1 MNYSREDVDR
11 LKQDLTFQIDSIAR
25 DLLGSPVNRNQT
37 RELKYGSKGGSL
49 VVTVNRSSSGY
60 GKWYDFQTGEGGDA
74 LSLIQKVRGLNFPEA
89 LDYARQ
95 RYGRSPLDS
104 QPSHKKDAPEKIK
117 TIWTPL
123 VPVPA
128 DAPEPD
134 LRNRFLRPALEGKEL
149 VQKYV
154 YRDQEGRLLGYV
166 IRLEFEDE
174 RKGRA
179 KETLPLTWCCNQW
192 GKTWWRWKGFEE
204 PRPLYGLEKLK
215 EGNPLLIVE
224 GEKTADAAQVLFPE
238 YTVLTWS
245 GGTGSVMKSDWT
257 PLTGRDITLWPDN
270 EKTGIRAV
278 QEIAALL
285 KNQDSTAS
293 VSVVQVPAS
302 FSPKWD
308 LADPLPEGYTLEQIK
323 SLMTEASPWV
333 PSVVDP
339 KADVQ
344 ERLKMAEDLSV
355 KLKNYLEPFSR
366 TLFGEPKSQEAGTLF
381 FGEGGRLI
389 LTRSGRDKGK
399 WWDQELKKGGDILD
413 LVMHPLSQV
422 KEEIHSIKDKATWL
436 QEWVEIYEKD
446 HPEKIKRTRE
456 RQEKAVWIPQKEVPA
471 DAPPLFTISEKGE
484 KIFQESV
491 QSQDT
496 RILDAYGYY
505 DLENKLLGYR
515 LSVEKTLDDGTLT
528 RHSLPIRWCER
539 QGNSTLEKA
548 WRLAKWEGPRPL
560 FGLEQLTEKP
570 EAPVLIVEGEKAALE
585 ARAYFPDHAVVSWMS
600 HTSEFKTDWSPL
612 KDRDILIWRD
622 NSRKASSLGRFL
634 IKSEKIGNV
643 SLASLLPG
651 VFEKWNFDQP
661 LPSGWTS
668 EQLRSLIMSSAQS
681 WTKELDAFGIQ
692 KTQESASALSEEPT
706 PILLKE
712 TEKADIQLFEKQ
724 KVDEQAKELEKLQ
737 EVSLTDEVLKDGKI
751 GELPTSEA
759 PASQKQASSSAGENS
774 PQATPP
780 YGQITA
786 AAALGQLL
794 AFPLVATAEL
804 TRGAQHALQKG
815 IDHFVQKRKA
825 EGVEQRHDLAD
836 FYIRDAQ
843 SYTGE
848 TIDLANTLKK
858 SAPFEYLSREMQK
871 TAQEQKLSLE
881 DVASSEVFMQKFKT
895 LMDEHPLLKQGI
907 NDLKDRLSRGE
918 NKWKD
923 VVQVLHKGNREVAK
937 VWKEDVS
944 GLHDR
949 LKQSLEGIPAVD
961 GKKLQEMARFLMENL
976 RKLFAR
982 LLSGK
987 RTSSLKPGS

>member
-1 MNYSREDVDR
+1 MKYSPEDIVH

-74 LSLIQKVRGLNFPEA
+74 LRLIQKVRGLTFTKA
-89 LDYARQ
+89 LEYAQQ
-95 RYGRSPLDS
+95 RYGRSPLDP
-104 QPSHKKDAPEKIK
+104 QPPHKKDDPEKIE

-123 VPVPA
+123 VPVPK
-128 DAPEPD
+128 DAPEMD
-134 LRNRFLRPALEGKEL
+134 LQNRFLRPALEGKEL

-154 YRDQEGRLLGYV
+154 YRDQEERLLGYV

-179 KETLPLTWCCNQW
+179 KETLPLTWCRNQW
-192 GKTWWRWKGFEE
+192 GKTYWRWKGFEE
-204 PRPLYGLEKLK
+204 PRPLYGLDKLK
-215 EGNPLLIVE
+215 EIRPVLIVE
-224 GEKTADAAQVLFPE
+224 GEKTADAAQALFPD
-238 YTVLTWS
+238 YTILTWS

-257 PLTGRDITLWPDN
+257 LLTGRDVTLWPDH
-270 EKTGIRAV
+270 EKTGVQAV
-278 QEIAALL
+278 QEIAAIL
-285 KNQDSTAS
+285 KTQDSKAS
-293 VSVVQVPAS
+293 VSLVDIPAS
-302 FSPKWD
+302 FPPKWD

-323 SLMTEASPWV
+323 SLMAEASPWV

-339 KADVQ
+339 KVNVQ
-344 ERLKMAEDLSV
+344 ERPEMAEDLSV
-355 KLKNYLEPFSR
+355 KLKNYLEPFSQE
-366 TLFGEPKSQEAGTLF
+366 LFGEPKSQEAGTLF
-381 FGEGGRLI
+381 FGEGRRLI

-413 LVMHPLSQV
+413 LLMHPLSQV
-422 KEEIHSIKDKATWL
+422 KEGIHSIKDKATYL
-436 QEWVEIYEKD
+436 QEWVEIYEKA
-446 HPEKIKRTRE
+446 HPEKVKRAKE
-456 RQEKAVWIPQKEVPA
+456 KPEKAVWIPQKEVPA

-491 QSQDT
+491 QSADT

-539 QGNSTLEKA
+539 ESSSGLEKS
-548 WRLAKWEGPRPL
+548 WHLAKWEGPRPL

-612 KDRDILIWRD
+612 KNRDVLIWRD

-634 IKSEKIGNV
+634 IKSEKIDNV
-643 SLASLLPG
+643 NLVSFPQNA
-651 VFEKWNFDQP
+651 FEKWNFDQP
-661 LPSGWTS
+661 LPSGWTP
-668 EQLRSLIMSSAQS
+668 EQLRSLITSSAQS

-712 TEKADIQLFEKQ
+712 TANPNVQPFEKQ
-724 KVDEQAKELEKLQ
+724 KVDEQAKEVEKLQ
-737 EVSLTDEVLKDGKI
+737 EMSLTDEVLKDGKI
-751 GELPTSEA
+751 GELATSEA
-759 PASQKQASSSAGENS
+759 LASQKQTSSPGENT
-774 PQATPP
+774 PQASPP

-815 IDHFVQKRKA
+815 IDHFMRKRKA
-825 EGVEQRHDLAD
+825 EGIEQRQELAD
-836 FYIRDAQ
+836 FYIRDVQ
-843 SYTGE
+843 SYTAE
-848 TIDLANTLKK
+848 TIDLANALKK
-858 SAPFEYLSREMQK
+858 SAPFDSLSREMEK

-881 DVASSEVFMQKFKT
+881 AVASSEVFMQKFKT
-895 LMDEHPLLKQGI
+895 LMDENSLLKQGI

-923 VVQVLHKGNREVAK
+923 VVQVLHKGNREIAK

-961 GKKLQEMARFLMENL
+961 GKKLQEMARLLMENL
-976 RKLFAR
+976 RNLFAR

-987 RTSSLKPGS
+987 RTSSLKPGL

>member
-1 MNYSREDVDR
+1 MNYSREDLDR

-74 LSLIQKVRGLNFPEA
+74 LRLIQKVRGLTFPEA
-89 LDYARQ
+89 LEYAQQ
-95 RYGRSPLDS
+95 RYGRSRRDLRLE
-104 QPSHKKDAPEKIK
+104 KAEKIE

-123 VPVPA
+123 VPVPK
-128 DAPEPD
+128 DAPEMD

-166 IRLEFEDE
+166 IRLEFDHDQ
-174 RKGRA
+174 KGRA
-179 KETLPLTWCCNQW
+179 KETLPLTYCRNQW
-192 GKTWWRWKGFEE
+192 GKTHWRWKGFEE
-204 PRPLYGLEKLK
+204 PRPLYGLDKLK
-215 EGNPLLIVE
+215 ENRPVLIVE
-224 GEKTADAAQVLFPE
+224 GEKTADATQALFPE

-245 GGTGSVMKSDWT
+245 GGTGSMMKSDWT
-257 PLTGRDITLWPDN
+257 PLTGRDVTLWPDH
-270 EKTGIRAV
+270 EKTGIQAV
-278 QEIAALL
+278 QEIAAIL
-285 KNQDSTAS
+285 KTQDSKAS
-293 VSVVQVPAS
+293 VSLIDIPAS
-302 FSPKWD
+302 FPPKWD
-308 LADPLPEGYTLEQIK
+308 LADPLPEAYTLEQIK
-323 SLMTEASPWV
+323 SLMAEASPWV

-339 KADVQ
+339 KVNVQ
-344 ERLKMAEDLSV
+344 ERPEMAEDLNV
-355 KLKNYLEPFSR
+355 KLKNYLEPFSQE
-366 TLFGEPKSQEAGTLF
+366 LLGEPKSQEAGTLF

-413 LVMHPLSQV
+413 LVMHPLSKV
-422 KEEIHSIKDKATWL
+422 KEGIHTLKDKATWL
-436 QEWVEIYEKD
+436 QEWVEIYEKA
-446 HPEKIKRTRE
+446 HPEKVKRAKE
-456 RQEKAVWIPQKEVPA
+456 KPEKAVWIPQKEVPA
-471 DAPPLFTISEKGE
+471 DAPPLFTISEQGE

-491 QSQDT
+491 QSADT

-539 QGNSTLEKA
+539 QSSSGLEKA

-570 EAPVLIVEGEKAALE
+570 EANVLIVEGEKAALE
-585 ARAYFPDHAVVSWMS
+585 ARAYFPEHAVVSWMS

-634 IKSEKIGNV
+634 IKSEKIDNV
-643 SLASLLPG
+643 NLVSFPQNA
-651 VFEKWNFDQP
+651 FEKWNFEQP
-661 LPSGWTS
+661 LPSGWTP
-668 EQLRSLIMSSAQS
+668 EQLRALVASPAQS
-681 WTKELDAFGIQ
+681 WTKELDAFDIQ
-692 KTQESASALSEEPT
+692 KTQESAAALSEEPT

-724 KVDEQAKELEKLQ
+724 KGDEQTKELEKLQ
-737 EVSLTDEVLKDGKI
+737 EVSLTDEALKDGKI
-751 GELPTSEA
+751 NERSPSET
-759 PASQKQASSSAGENS
+759 PASQKQTSSPGENP
-774 PQATPP
+774 PQASPP

-825 EGVEQRHDLAD
+825 ERIEQRQELAD

-843 SYTGE
+843 AYTGE
-848 TIDLANTLKK
+848 TIDLANALKK
-858 SAPFEYLSREMQK
+858 SAPFDSLSREMEK
-871 TAQEQKLSLE
+871 MAQEQKMSLE
-881 DVASSEVFMQKFKT
+881 EVASSEVFMQKFKT
-895 LMDEHPLLKQGI
+895 LMDENPLLKQGI
-907 NDLKDRLSRGE
+907 NDLKDQLSRGE

-923 VVQVLHKGNREVAK
+923 VVQVLHKGNREIAK

-961 GKKLQEMARFLMENL
+961 GKKLQEMARLLIENL
-976 RKLFAR
+976 RKLFAG